1 MKKQLLTLLALGL
14 AGLASA
20 QTPDWSLPISGKV
33 KSIFFNDF
41 TQTPIVECEDKF
53 IGIDQTTKSVAW
65 TIEKSSLGAKAL
77 SALTSAD
84 LKASKDYME
93 IENTHI
99 AACKSVVFDVAT
111 GEIILGDDKNPIDQ
125 FISGDAIAELNYAL
139 VKAKVDGFFQLFAI
153 DIATNKV
160 VWSTQLDE
168 FFTAGDAFKAAGAL
182 VSDRNFSRQLLAPIY
197 NKGNVIYV
205 SNKTLYA
212 IEGKTGKIVWQ
223 QKANPA
229 LFAVDKSGK
238 YVVTVQPAGGLK
250 AGMVGY
256 SKKMNC
262 YNASNGES
270 VWGDDFKL
278 DNAFIAMDFVNDNE
292 IVIAEIAGIQKY
304 DLSTGKEMWKKR
316 HGGPATNGLV
326 VTKEGI
332 KHYYG
337 NKIQLVD
344 IANGSELWKKEIK
357 LDGLDE
363 ESANAFQKDY
373 TTNFVIV
380 TNNKIGVFKQADSK
394 KLYTIDLD
402 PEDQVAFDDVNN
414 KVVVANGK
422 KLIIIDPEND
432 AKAPTA
438 LKAKLEYPKELNGV
452 YASGQ
457 GEFVYGPNEYI
468 LVGLDKSVVAQKVY
482 PQLKTAKE
490 KLASFAKTAT
500 KTHGFMMISLPSSVW
515 QDANKKATKFANNT
529 KKRTAPRGNE
539 NIQVFV
545 TGETSDAGDIIKLA
559 LVNKTTGEE
568 IKQIEFSK
576 NRGVIYEIDFNAN
589 VVYYYDNGN
598 FNVMTL
604 K

>member
-14 AGLASA
+14 AGLANA
-20 QTPDWSLPISGKV
+20 QTPDWSLPISGNV

-41 TQTPIVECEDKF
+41 TQTPIVECEDQYL
-53 IGIDQTTKSVAW
+53 GIDQSTKSVAW
-65 TIEKSSLGAKAL
+65 TINKSSLGAKAL
-77 SALTSAD
+77 SVLSSNNNSVA
-84 LKASKDYME
+84 KDYNE
-93 IENTHI
+93 IYNTHI
-99 AACKSVVFDVAT
+99 AACSAVVFDVAT
-111 GEIILGDDKNPIDQ
+111 GEIILGNNENSFDQ
-125 FISGDAIAELNYAL
+125 FVSGDAIPELNIAL
-139 VKAKVDGFFQLFAI
+139 VKVRTDGVHYLYGI

-160 VWSTQLDE
+160 LWKTQLE
-168 FFTAGDAFKAAGAL
+168 KSTVASGIIKASVGKMYGL
-182 VSDRNFSRQLLAPIY
+182 NLTRQLVAPRF
-197 NKGNVIYV
+197 NNGNVIYASGKV
-205 SNKTLYA
+205 LYA
-212 IEGKTGKIVWQ
+212 IDGKTGTIKWQ
-223 QKANPA
+223 KDANPA
-229 LFAVDKSGK
+229 LFAINPNGK
-238 YVVTVQPAGGLK
+238 YVLVAEPKGGVTTGQE
-250 AGMVGY
+250 GY
-256 SKKMNC
+256 SRKLSCFNTTTGD
-262 YNASNGES
+262 N
-270 VWGDDFKL
+270 VWGDFKL
-278 DNAFIAMDFVNDNE
+278 DNAFVAMDFINDNE
-292 IVIAEIAGIQKY
+292 VVIAELGGIQKY
-304 DLSTGKEMWKKR
+304 DISTAKELWKKR
-316 HGGPATNGLV
+316 HGGPATNGLL
-326 VTKEGI
+326 VTNEGI

-344 IANGSELWKKEIK
+344 IANGTELWKKEIK

-363 ESANAFQKDY
+363 ESTNAFQKDY
-373 TTNFVIV
+373 NTNFVIV
-380 TNNKIGVFKQADSK
+380 TNNKIGVFKKADSK

-402 PEDQVAFDDVNN
+402 PEDQVSFDDVNN

-432 AKAPTA
+432 VKAPAA

-468 LVGLDKSVVAQKVY
+468 LVGLDKSITAQKVY

-490 KLASFAKTAT
+490 KFASFAKTTT
-500 KTHGFMMISLPSSVW
+500 KTHGFMMISLPSSFW
-515 QDANKKATKFANNT
+515 QDANKQTAKFANNT
-529 KKRTAPRGNE
+529 KKRTAPRGDE